1 MKSRI
6 SLAVAAIA
14 AIAAVSAPAAFAN
27 HSWNGY
33 HWARTSNPFT
43 VKLGDNVSGLWDG
56 MLVTASSDWT
66 QSNVLDTT
74 IVTDGTRPKPC
85 KATLG
90 RVEVCSASYGN
101 SGWLGVATIW
111 LQSGTTHIVQGT
123 VKNNDYYFGSSSYQY
138 NNRAEMQHVICQ
150 EIGHTFGLDHQDESG
165 ISLNTCMDYYHNTS
179 ASDTK
184 STSPNTGDYDEL
196 TCIYDSTK
204 NGDTISHSISL
215 GGGQSYTHTCVGTG
229 HTDDTNTVLSSPT
242 SNGPGNH
249 AAFAEASGWGRL
261 VASSATGR
269 EQAFVLELGGGQQL
283 ITFVLWV
290 S

>member
-1 MKSRI
+1 LNSGGCRFTIRKPQFNHTWEGSMKSRI
-6 SLAVAAIA
+6 ALAVVALA
-14 AIAAVSAPAAFAN
+14 AIAAVSAPAAFAS

-43 VKLGDNVSGLWDG
+43 VTLGDNVSGPWDG
-56 MLVTASSDWT
+56 MLGIASSDWS
-66 QSNVLDTT
+66 QSSVLDTN
-74 IVTDGTRPKPC
+74 VVAGGTRPKPC

-111 LQSGTTHIVQGT
+111 LQSGTKHIVQGT

-138 NNRAEMQHVICQ
+138 NNTAEMQHVICQ

-184 STSPNTGDYDEL
+184 STHPNSHDYDEL
-196 TCIYDSTK
+196 ATIYSHLDSTS
-204 NGDTISHSISL
+204 TIGS
-215 GGGQSYTHTCVGTG
+215 T
-229 HTDDTNTVLSSPT
+229 P
-242 SNGPGNH
+242 
-249 AAFAEASGWGRL
+249 
-261 VASSATGR
+261 ASSLVPTGQMGESKYVER
-269 EQAFVLELGGGQQL
+269 LGNGL
-283 ITFVLWV
+283 TTITFVGWATPIHT
-290 S
+290 SF